1 MANTNKSRY
10 NEIVS
15 SSISTQLDTGLSRE
29 QQEKQALSTSSSRL
43 AQVWKLLLELT
54 LLFTSTGLA
63 GRLRMLGTWT
73 LLDQCDNEK
82 EEKLNDK

>member
-15 SSISTQLDTGLSRE
+15 SSISTPLDTGLSRE

-54 LLFTSTGLA
+54 LLFTPTGLA
-63 GRLRMLGTWT
+63 GRLRLGT
-73 LLDQCDNEK
+73 
-82 EEKLNDK
+82 